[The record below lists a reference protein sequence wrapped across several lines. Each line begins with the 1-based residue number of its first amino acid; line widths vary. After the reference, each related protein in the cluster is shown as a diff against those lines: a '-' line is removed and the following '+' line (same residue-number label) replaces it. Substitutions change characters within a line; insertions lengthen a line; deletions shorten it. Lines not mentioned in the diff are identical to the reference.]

1 MCSVF
6 QHLKKLEVWKQ
17 KLKIPWQ
24 IVCDI
29 SGTFQKYYFNIS
41 FLELS
46 HILFQSF
53 FGLQLR
59 RMYCENMTQRQR
71 EETSF

>member
-1 MCSVF
+1 M
-6 QHLKKLEVWKQ
+6 LEAWKQ

-24 IVCDI
+24 IVYDI
-29 SGTFQKYYFNIS
+29 SGTFQKYYFNVS

-53 FGLQLR
+53 FGLELR
-59 RMYCENMTQRQR
+59 RK
-71 EETSF
+71 